1 MLSRVRH
8 GRATAI
14 PRKNKGWLVFLRHF
28 FMKPGSAIF
37 RGPIAGLARKLAQ
50 LQARSHSS
58 FCHCGVKC
66 SGKRLHAPLQTF
78 FFIRVVWARDSK
90 CCRFSCDISL
100 FVYFVWMVVLLW
112 FLVFLVII
120 KFGIACFWTFFF
132 IFHILV
138 GYPWC
143 LLLNYDFFLNL

>member
-1 MLSRVRH
+1 MAGQQQFHGKTKGGWFFWGTFLWSQGRLSLGDPLLVWRGNWHSFRPGVILH
-8 GRATAI
+8 FATAALSV
-14 PRKNKGWLVFLRHF
+14 RERDCMHLC
-28 FMKPGSAIF
+28 
-37 RGPIAGLARKLAQ
+37 KL
-50 LQARSHSS
+50 
-58 FCHCGVKC
+58 
-66 SGKRLHAPLQTF
+66 F

-90 CCRFSCDISL
+90 CCRFSCEISL
-100 FVYFVWMVVLLW
+100 FIYFVWMVVLLW